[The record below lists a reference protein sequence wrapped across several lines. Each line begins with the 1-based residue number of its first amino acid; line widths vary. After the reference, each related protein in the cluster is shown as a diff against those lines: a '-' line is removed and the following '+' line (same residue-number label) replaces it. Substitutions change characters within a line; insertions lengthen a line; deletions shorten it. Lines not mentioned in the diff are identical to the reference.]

1 MHSSPTIP
9 FLIPSQLIVYLYTL
23 PIDCNCNCSSSSL
36 KILTSWSKKVVVTEA
51 IEDGVWTT
59 TNLLVDVS
67 GQGAVVVINNVR
79 VVMTGCVVLAV
90 QPRLGG
96 KLDIEVHMIW
106 SFWVK
111 SHHSPLSPSY
121 LSSVQTTSSLHL
133 GTVSGKV
140 TLGVEVAVL
149 PLKMIGCVVLAVLLE
164 PGVPTISS
172 LHLGIVHGVEG
183 TAKRPLTLTSVPVG
197 EYCQLSVQ

>member
-1 MHSSPTIP
+1 M
-9 FLIPSQLIVYLYTL
+9 
-23 PIDCNCNCSSSSL
+23 
-36 KILTSWSKKVVVTEA
+36 
-51 IEDGVWTT
+51 
-59 TNLLVDVS
+59 
-67 GQGAVVVINNVR
+67 
-79 VVMTGCVVLAV
+79 
-90 QPRLGG
+90 
-96 KLDIEVHMIW
+96 
-106 SFWVK
+106 
-111 SHHSPLSPSY
+111 
-121 LSSVQTTSSLHL
+121 
-133 GTVSGKV
+133 SGKV

>member
-1 MHSSPTIP
+1 M
-9 FLIPSQLIVYLYTL
+9 
-23 PIDCNCNCSSSSL
+23 
-36 KILTSWSKKVVVTEA
+36 
-51 IEDGVWTT
+51 
-59 TNLLVDVS
+59 DVS

-90 QPRLGG
+90 QPRLG
-96 KLDIEVHMIW
+96 
-106 SFWVK
+106 
-111 SHHSPLSPSY
+111 
-121 LSSVQTTSSLHL
+121 VQTTSSLHL

-183 TAKRPLTLTSVPVG
+183 TAKRRSRIGVRTIIGMSVKLLALVVGVVATDVLITRVAEVLVAVERAGRRVTMRSAGQTPVVGQIVTSSVFPTITTLKQTSKKKKYPPTTLIQTQPTMLTKRSR
-197 EYCQLSVQ
+197 